1 MTVIFMFTFL
11 KITHY
16 IVNMRPFVS
25 RRKRIKQIQCQIAS
39 TSLFYYN
46 GWRMCNSSRVLV
58 SQQKIWTIDHICYQF
73 GI

>member
-1 MTVIFMFTFL
+1 M
-11 KITHY
+11 
-16 IVNMRPFVS
+16 S
-25 RRKRIKQIQCQIAS
+25 RRKLIKQIQCQIAS
-39 TSLFYYN
+39 TSSFYYN